1 MEDNRN
7 DFIIGHDDEP
17 DYNDDHTGNF
27 KQFNSNFDDFPSFN
41 SQGGYSYDQREPADT
56 IQEQYSPVEQEQGDR
71 FLDSF
76 IQNNM
81 NTYSQYEENIQPTE
95 DIRQE
100 VQPKPSQN
108 NNIVKEDSESLNEP
122 SLREFTLLVSKLL
135 FHLSQM

>member
-1 MEDNRN
+1 MEENKN

-27 KQFNSNFDDFPSFN
+27 KQFNSNFDNFPSFN
-41 SQGGYSYDQREPADT
+41 SQGGYNSFDQREPET
-56 IQEQYSPVEQEQGDR
+56 IQEQYSPVEQDQEDR

-81 NTYSQYEENIQPTE
+81 NTFSQYGDNIQPTE
-95 DIRQE
+95 EIRQE
-100 VQPKPSQN
+100 VQPKPIQN
-108 NNIVKEDSESLNEP
+108 NVAKEESESLNEP